1 MGAKPRSKLDLHK
14 LHKKEYVVPLEP
26 AIVDVGPGH
35 YLAIGGHG
43 RPGGPEFQA
52 KLAALYGMAFT
63 IKMTRK
69 QAGKSDYV
77 VAGLE
82 GQYWPD
88 AAFPDPFDVP
98 LDHMNWRLLV
108 RTPESVT
115 EKDLDGAAP
124 KLEARGKGE
133 WVREVA
139 LLSMAEG
146 RCVQMLHVGPY
157 EDEPATI
164 QRMLAFAEQGGFE
177 VHGWHHEIYLSD
189 PRQVPPERL
198 RTILRLPVRARTG

>member
-1 MGAKPRSKLDLHK
+1 MGAKPRQKLDLHH
-14 LHKKEYVVPLEP
+14 LHRREYVAPREP
-26 AIVDVGPGH
+26 VLVDVGPGH
-35 YLAIGGHG
+35 YLVTEGHG

-52 KLAALYGMAFT
+52 KLGALFGMAFT

-98 LDHMNWRLLV
+98 LEHMNWRLLV
-108 RTPESVT
+108 RTPEAVG
-115 EKDLDGAAP
+115 EDDLARAATT
-124 KLEARGKGE
+124 LETRGKGE
-133 WVREVA
+133 WTREVA

-157 EDEPATI
+157 DKEPDSI
-164 QRMLAFAEQGGFE
+164 RRMMAFAEERGLE

-189 PRQVPPERL
+189 PARVPPERL
-198 RTILRLPVRARTG
+198 RTILRLPLRARA

>member
-1 MGAKPRSKLDLHK
+1 MGAKARNKLDLHT
-14 LHKKEYVVPLEP
+14 LHKREYVAPRDPV
-26 AIVDVGPGH
+26 IVDVERGH
-35 YLAIGGHG
+35 YLVVGGHG

-52 KLAALYGMAFT
+52 KLGALYGMAFT

-108 RTPESVT
+108 RTPEAVGDD
-115 EKDLDGAAP
+115 DLDRAA
-124 KLEARGKGE
+124 KTLEARGKGE

-146 RCVQMLHVGPY
+146 TSVQMLHLGPY
-157 EDEPATI
+157 ENEPDTI
-164 QRMLAFAEQGGFE
+164 RRMTAFAEEHGYE

-189 PRQVPPERL
+189 PRRVPPERL
-198 RTILRLPVRARTG
+198 RTILRLPVRARV